1 MIAGA
6 GASLAIWLAGS
17 FVAAAA
23 ATYAVIIAL
32 MPLLR
37 RIALARPNAR
47 SSHKEPTPQGGGAA
61 VIAVTS
67 GVVAAVA
74 AFAPYVIGDHAWR
87 LVLVGA
93 AVLLLAVVSAV
104 DDVRGLPALP
114 RFAAH
119 VVGTAIMLAALPPD
133 LRLIPALPLAAE
145 RAVLLVAVVW
155 FINLVNFMDGLDWIT
170 LVEVLPI
177 CAGVAIAGALGGA
190 PPVVILIAI
199 ALGGAM
205 IGFAPFNK
213 PVAALFLGDVG
224 SVPIGLILSWL
235 LLQLAGAGHG
245 FAALLLP
252 LYYLADASITLSRR
266 LLRGE
271 AVWQAHR
278 THFYQI
284 ATDRGF
290 SVNAVVAQ
298 VATLNVAL
306 MLLALVTV
314 VAHSQTFD
322 WVALA
327 LGALLVLGQLR
338 RFAQGPASSGVTLP

>member
-1 MIAGA
+1 MIARA
-6 GASLAIWLAGS
+6 GASFAIWLAAA
-17 FVAAAA
+17 FVAAAVV
-23 ATYAVIIAL
+23 TYTVILAL

-47 SSHKEPTPQGGGAA
+47 SSHKQPTPQGGGAA
-61 VIAVTS
+61 VVATTIA
-67 GVVAAVA
+67 VVAALA
-74 AFAPYVIGDHAWR
+74 ALAPGVVEGPAWR

-119 VVGTAIMLAALPPD
+119 VVGTVLMLTALPPD
-133 LRLIPALPLAAE
+133 LRLIPALPLAVE
-145 RAVLLVAVVW
+145 RAVLLAAVVW
-155 FINLVNFMDGLDWIT
+155 FVNLVNFMDGLDWIT

-177 CAGVAIAGALGGA
+177 CAGIAIAGALGGA
-190 PPVVILIAI
+190 PPVAVLTAI
-199 ALGGAM
+199 VLGGAM

-235 LLQLAGAGHG
+235 LLQLAGAGHV

-278 THFYQI
+278 MHFYQI

-298 VATLNVAL
+298 VATLNIAL

-314 VAHSQTFD
+314 VARSQTFD